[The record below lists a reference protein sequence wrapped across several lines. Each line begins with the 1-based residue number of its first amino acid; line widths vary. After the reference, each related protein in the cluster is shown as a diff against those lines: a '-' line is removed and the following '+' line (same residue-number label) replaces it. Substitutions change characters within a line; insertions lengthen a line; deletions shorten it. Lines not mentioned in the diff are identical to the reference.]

1 MNLLMVR
8 PVRPLGLENH
18 LLSLKEK
25 KITLVKSNNLEAERK
40 FPKTSVG
47 VAGNA
52 CAISSASI
60 KGQAATGEV
69 SSPMAQ
75 RRECVPPPSL
85 MNDDDE
91 KAKKEGRPLSHM
103 GYGPFSVVS
112 TMYQCFLF
120 P

>member
-47 VAGNA
+47 G
-52 CAISSASI
+52 
-60 KGQAATGEV
+60 K
-69 SSPMAQ
+69 
-75 RRECVPPPSL
+75 
-85 MNDDDE
+85 
-91 KAKKEGRPLSHM
+91 
-103 GYGPFSVVS
+103 
-112 TMYQCFLF
+112 
-120 P
+120 